1 MKAMARLFGETGLVL
16 AVVAFFAICGFVFG
30 SYLAPVVH
38 SRKLPWIIARAS
50 GLGAFLALT
59 VLLMLGMW
67 FKRPVRPR
75 TRRAHPETLLR
86 FHAALSPA
94 VVALLAA
101 HIASL
106 LSDRWA
112 GITAESVF
120 VPFTAHYRPGPVA
133 AGTFATE
140 LLVVVTIT
148 AALAGRAG
156 VRARWA
162 PLHHLAYPAFGLAWV
177 HGLLSGSDGHPL
189 LFLYVASGLAVA
201 AAALPR
207 LFRWGFAGAPVEA
220 GSRQAVPR

>member
-1 MKAMARLFGETGLVL
+1 MKAAARLFGETGLVV
-16 AVVAFFAICGFVFG
+16 AVVGFFAICGFVFG
-30 SYLAPVVH
+30 TYLAPVVH

-50 GLGAFLALT
+50 GLGTFLALT
-59 VLLMLGMW
+59 ALVMLGLW
-67 FKRPVRPR
+67 FKRPLRPR

-86 FHAALSPA
+86 FHAALAPA
-94 VVALLAA
+94 VIALLGV

-112 GITAESVF
+112 GVTAESVF
-120 VPFTAHYRPGPVA
+120 VPFAAHYRPGPVA
-133 AGTFATE
+133 AGTLATE
-140 LLVVVTIT
+140 LLMVVTVT
-148 AALAGRAG
+148 AALAGRPG

-162 PLHHLAYPAFGLAWV
+162 PLHHLAYPAYGLAWV
-177 HGLLSGSDGHPL
+177 HGLLSGSDSRGL

-207 LFRWGFAGAPVEA
+207 LFRWGFAGTPVET